1 MMAYV
6 LLLSV
11 LYQLVLQLLLLKM
24 LPTLYCLFELYLGL
38 SLVPHVTKGLYESD
52 HWWRNLVLVE
62 MKYFLLSWQM
72 PKYGYLRN
80 CGYSRKNG
88 YFRKI
93 IKMKQ
98 MVMNDLTL

>member
-1 MMAYV
+1 
-6 LLLSV
+6 
-11 LYQLVLQLLLLKM
+11 
-24 LPTLYCLFELYLGL
+24 
-38 SLVPHVTKGLYESD
+38 
-52 HWWRNLVLVE
+52 VLVE

-72 PKYGYLRN
+72 PKYGYFKK

-88 YFRKI
+88 FFRKI